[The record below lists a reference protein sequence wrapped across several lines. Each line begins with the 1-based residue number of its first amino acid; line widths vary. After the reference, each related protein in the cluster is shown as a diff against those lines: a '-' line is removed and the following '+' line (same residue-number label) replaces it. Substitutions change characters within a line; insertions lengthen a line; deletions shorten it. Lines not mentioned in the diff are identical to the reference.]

1 MTNCHIFM
9 IGFQEESLPISKYL
23 FVAMRVL
30 DACYLL
36 HETRKY
42 TCEHYLD
49 RYLFNLNHSARE
61 AFMDTSV
68 GKQPKSQRRASELV
82 S

>member
-1 MTNCHIFM
+1 M

-23 FVAMRVL
+23 LVALRVL

-49 RYLFNLNHSARE
+49 RCLFDLNHSARE
-61 AFMDTSV
+61 AFMNTSV
-68 GKQPKSQRRASELV
+68 GKSQRRASELV